1 MMMTKCVDD
10 ADNFANLHQEN
21 HNIFYSSSSSC
32 VLQRHCVGPRNCQLC
47 LPWQCRISLEHT
59 SEHDASL
66 FDALTHK
73 FTFSISAERRHTEW
87 EADLV
92 AHSEQLS
99 KVNLVL
105 SG

>member
-1 MMMTKCVDD
+1 MREKDP
-10 ADNFANLHQEN
+10 Q
-21 HNIFYSSSSSC
+21 
-32 VLQRHCVGPRNCQLC
+32 
-47 LPWQCRISLEHT
+47 WQCRISLELT
-59 SEHDASL
+59 SERDASL
-66 FDALTHK
+66 SDALTHK

-105 SG
+105 GG

>member
-1 MMMTKCVDD
+1 M
-10 ADNFANLHQEN
+10 
-21 HNIFYSSSSSC
+21 
-32 VLQRHCVGPRNCQLC
+32 GPRNDQLS
-47 LPWQCRISLEHT
+47 LQWQCHISLELT
-59 SEHDASL
+59 SEHDASP
-66 FDALTHK
+66 FDALAHK

-92 AHSEQLS
+92 THSEQLS